1 MTPTENPDRVIVA
14 EAIARGARDVPVRG
28 TGIAEELAMV
38 LEEAEP
44 GRVVARFTLS
54 DRYAQ
59 GNGVVQGGTQV
70 MLLDAG
76 MAFACLTRVG
86 SGETV
91 ASVSLTA
98 NYMRPARPGILR
110 VAAIV
115 DQAGRR
121 MCFARATLTDAAGK
135 PLATATAPYAVFPLV
150 RT

>member
-1 MTPTENPDRVIVA
+1 MTLLENPDRLIVA
-14 EAIARGARDVPVRG
+14 DAVATGSRDMPVRG

-38 LEEAEP
+38 LEEAQP
-44 GRVVARFTLS
+44 GRVVARFTLGE
-54 DRYAQ
+54 RYAQ
-59 GNGVVQGGTQV
+59 GNGVVQGGVQV

-86 SGETV
+86 PGETV

-98 NYMRPARPGILR
+98 NYMKPARAGLLR
-110 VAAIV
+110 VEAIV
-115 DQAGRR
+115 EQAGKR
-121 MCFARATLTDAAGK
+121 MCFARATLMDASGR